1 MGSINGPN
9 SSSTQ
14 THPQADAHS
23 DQHTPG
29 WSRCQYSYCNNCY
42 PTHQQALAHA
52 HRAATVVKSASSA
65 AKQQEVSCFLLQSHL
80 SHSHHH
86 TPPTRQPSR
95 HTATHTLT
103 PTHFRITGGKRPHI
117 ATQRLP
123 DNTPHA
129 TASNTTQNSAAR
141 GAQATARDRMAGECT
156 STHTSSRW
164 QETAAGCCCCSI
176 QTGEMGGGSSRGGP
190 GARGAVVVATHRRHR
205 WGGEV
210 GGVQRGGWVVGG
222 AAFRPALSGKDS
234 LTHAHALSLSCG
246 TMGKKAY
253 RPMPTSLLPKCTQC
267 DVLLQRRQG
276 CSAVRMCWPR
286 GALLREGLVVLSTGT
301 VYCVCSVGHIDFEQ
315 YHPTKA
321 RVAHYAGKLRL
332 CLFHQM
338 RQNPA
343 AGCVERTHRITKYHR
358 MAECESVRQRSH
370 AAHTSSS
377 TNGAS
382 DRHTVNRQS

>member
-205 WGGEV
+205 WGGGRWGGSNGVV
-210 GGVQRGGWVVGG
+210 GWLGGPRFGQLSPEKTLSHTHTLSHSLVGPWGKKPIAPCRHRCCQNAHNVTCCCSGDRDAAQSECAGRGG
-222 AAFRPALSGKDS
+222 PSSGK
-234 LTHAHALSLSCG
+234 A
-246 TMGKKAY
+246 
-253 RPMPTSLLPKCTQC
+253 
-267 DVLLQRRQG
+267 
-276 CSAVRMCWPR
+276 
-286 GALLREGLVVLSTGT
+286 
-301 VYCVCSVGHIDFEQ
+301 
-315 YHPTKA
+315 
-321 RVAHYAGKLRL
+321 
-332 CLFHQM
+332 
-338 RQNPA
+338 
-343 AGCVERTHRITKYHR
+343 
-358 MAECESVRQRSH
+358 
-370 AAHTSSS
+370 
-377 TNGAS
+377 
-382 DRHTVNRQS
+382 

>member
-1 MGSINGPN
+1 MLFTPVPPQPF
-9 SSSTQ
+9 TPPHTTDTPTQQ
-14 THPQADAHS
+14 THSHTHPDTNPFPHHRWQAPTHRHTKAARQHPTRNSLKHHPELSCSWGTSHS
-23 DQHTPG
+23 PRPDGRRVHQHTHKQPLAG
-29 WSRCQYSYCNNCY
+29 NSRR
-42 PTHQQALAHA
+42 LL
-52 HRAATVVKSASSA
+52 
-65 AKQQEVSCFLLQSHL
+65 LLQH
-80 SHSHHH
+80 
-86 TPPTRQPSR
+86 PN
-95 HTATHTLT
+95 
-103 PTHFRITGGKRPHI
+103 GGDGRRE
-117 ATQRLP
+117 Q
-123 DNTPHA
+123 
-129 TASNTTQNSAAR
+129 QGGAR
-141 GAQATARDRMAGECT
+141 SQ
-156 STHTSSRW
+156 
-164 QETAAGCCCCSI
+164 GC
-176 QTGEMGGGSSRGGP
+176 GGGRNTQAAQMG
-190 GARGAVVVATHRRHR
+190 
-205 WGGEV
+205 GGEV